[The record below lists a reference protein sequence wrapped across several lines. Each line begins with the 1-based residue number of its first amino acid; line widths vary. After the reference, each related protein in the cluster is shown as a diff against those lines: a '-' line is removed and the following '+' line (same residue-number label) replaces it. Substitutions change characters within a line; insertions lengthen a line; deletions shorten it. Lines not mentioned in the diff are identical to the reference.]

1 MITGTMPPTLRPA
14 CGSDYATVATWSTSA
29 AACLRWAGPR
39 LPFPF
44 AAVDLERLLEI
55 PGGGC
60 SHVLASGTEPP
71 LGFSQHWVAIPG
83 AVHLGRIIVAP
94 ALRGHGLGRLLVE
107 RSIERAAREPGA
119 QSVTLRVY
127 RDNAAALRLYQ
138 SLRFVEEPASST
150 AEVAFMRAAIAC
162 P

>member
-119 QSVTLRVY
+119 QSVTDNDVAAGTAFTYWVY
-127 RDNAAALRLYQ
+127 ALSAQNTGTGYSNQ
-138 SLRFVEEPASST
+138 TTVN
-150 AEVAFMRAAIAC
+150 C
-162 P
+162 CG